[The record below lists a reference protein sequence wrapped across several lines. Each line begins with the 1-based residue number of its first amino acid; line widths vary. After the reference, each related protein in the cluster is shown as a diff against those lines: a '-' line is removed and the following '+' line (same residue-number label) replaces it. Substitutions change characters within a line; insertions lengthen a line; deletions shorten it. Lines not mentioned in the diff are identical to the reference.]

1 MDAEWIVIEL
11 FLKKKI
17 LGKGK
22 KKLQFFY
29 KNNIK
34 ILLK

>member
-1 MDAEWIVIEL
+1 MDVEWIVIEL

-17 LGKGK
+17 GKRK
-22 KKLQFFY
+22 KKLKFFY